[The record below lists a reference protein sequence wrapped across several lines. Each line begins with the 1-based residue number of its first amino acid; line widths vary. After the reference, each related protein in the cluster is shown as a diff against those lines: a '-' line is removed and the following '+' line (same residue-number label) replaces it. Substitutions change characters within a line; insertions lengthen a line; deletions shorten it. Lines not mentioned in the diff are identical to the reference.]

1 MHKDHRP
8 ACHAFRLEKVKGL
21 PRARAVFDPLLRPRT
36 QTFAKGFGL
45 LLPTGRIGICTL
57 DMGCVGIGIIQL
69 HGADPLNVN
78 WTIIPIV
85 ALGSQTN
92 SRRMHMTASTTDLKS
107 MLKDPSLL
115 ETRAYIG
122 GKWVDGEDGT
132 FDVTNPSRGDVV
144 AKVAN
149 LSRAQVAGA
158 IAQAEAAQKEWA
170 KWTGKER
177 AAVMRKWFD
186 LMMANQDD
194 LGMILTAEQGK
205 PLAEAKGEIAY
216 GASFIE
222 FFGEQAKRIYGE
234 TIPGHQR
241 DKRITVIKQPI
252 GVAASITPWNFPN
265 AMITRKAAPA
275 LAAGCAFV
283 ARPAAETPLSAIVMG
298 VLAERAG
305 IPAGVFN
312 VVPSSSSSA
321 IGKEFCEN
329 PAVRKLTFTG
339 STEVGRILMKQAA
352 DQVMKCSME
361 LGGNAPF
368 IVFDDADLDAAV
380 EGAILCKFR
389 NNGQT
394 CVCANRIYVQAGVYD
409 AFAAKL
415 VKAVEKLKVGDG
427 FEEGVALGPL
437 INPAAGEKVKEHIDD
452 AKAKGATI
460 ALGANGAMDGNFLAP
475 TIMTGV
481 TQDMKVAQ
489 EETFGPL
496 APLFKFD
503 TEDDV
508 IAMANDTIFGLAS
521 YFYAKD
527 LSRVYKVAEALEYGI
542 VGVNTGLIS
551 TEVAPF
557 GGVKQS
563 GLGRE
568 GSHHG
573 IEDYLEM
580 KYICMSV

>member
-1 MHKDHRP
+1 MRDDATNLKN
-8 ACHAFRLEKVKGL
+8 
-21 PRARAVFDPLLRPRT
+21 LL
-36 QTFAKGFGL
+36 
-45 LLPTGRIGICTL
+45 
-57 DMGCVGIGIIQL
+57 
-69 HGADPLNVN
+69 N
-78 WTIIPIV
+78 
-85 ALGSQTN
+85 
-92 SRRMHMTASTTDLKS
+92 
-107 MLKDPSLL
+107 DPSLL
-115 ETRAYIG
+115 EPRAYVNG
-122 GKWVDGEDGT
+122 AWVEGDST
-132 FDVTNPSRGDVV
+132 FDVTNPARGDVIAEV
-144 AKVAN
+144 AD
-149 LSRAQVAGA
+149 LSRDDVAA
-158 IAQAEAAQKEWA
+158 AVDAAYAAQKDWA
-170 KWTGKER
+170 TWTGKER
-177 AAVMRKWFD
+177 AAVLRRWFD
-186 LMMANQDD
+186 LMMENQHD
-194 LGMILTAEQGK
+194 LGVIMTAEQGK
-205 PLAEAKGEIAY
+205 PLAEAKGEVAY
-216 GASFIE
+216 GASFVE
-222 FFGEQAKRIYGE
+222 FFGEEAKRIYGE

-265 AMITRKAAPA
+265 AMIARKAAPA

-283 ARPAAETPLSAIVMG
+283 GRPAAETPLSATAMA
-298 VLAERAG
+298 VLADRAG

-312 VVPSSSSSA
+312 IVTSSRSSDV
-321 IGKEFCEN
+321 GKEFCEN
-329 PAVRKLTFTG
+329 PKVRKLTFTG
-339 STEVGRILMKQAA
+339 STEVGRILLKQAA

-394 CVCANRIYVQAGVYD
+394 CVCANRIYVQDGIYD
-409 AFAAKL
+409 AFAQKL
-415 VKAVEKLKVGDG
+415 ADRVAQMKVGDG
-427 FEEGVALGPL
+427 LDDGTMFGPL
-437 INPAAGEKVKEHIDD
+437 INGAALDKVQEHIAD
-452 AKAKGATI
+452 ATAKGAKVVLGGN
-460 ALGANGAMDGNFLAP
+460 ALEGNFFEP
-475 TIMTGV
+475 TIVTGA
-481 TQDMKVAQ
+481 TQDMAFATD
-489 EETFGPL
+489 ETFGPL
-496 APLFKFD
+496 APLFRFKD
-503 TEDDV
+503 EDEV

-542 VGVNTGLIS
+542 VGVNTGIIS

>member
-1 MHKDHRP
+1 MKD
-8 ACHAFRLEKVKGL
+8 
-21 PRARAVFDPLLRPRT
+21 
-36 QTFAKGFGL
+36 
-45 LLPTGRIGICTL
+45 I
-57 DMGCVGIGIIQL
+57 
-69 HGADPLNVN
+69 LN
-78 WTIIPIV
+78 
-85 ALGSQTN
+85 
-92 SRRMHMTASTTDLKS
+92 TDLKS
-107 MLKDPSLL
+107 LLKDQSLL

-122 GKWVDGEDGT
+122 GQWVDGADGT
-132 FDVTNPSRGDVV
+132 FDVTNPARGDVIASV
-144 AKVAN
+144 AD
-149 LSRAQVAGA
+149 LSRAQVADA
-158 IAQAEAAQKEWA
+158 IAHAEKAQKDWA
-170 KWTGKER
+170 AWTGKER

-186 LMMANQDD
+186 LMMENADD
-194 LGMILTAEQGK
+194 LATILTAEQGK
-205 PLAEAKGEIAY
+205 PLAEAKGEIVY

-222 FFGEQAKRIYGE
+222 FMGEQAKRVYGE

-241 DKRITVIKQPI
+241 DKRITVLKQPI

-275 LAAGCAFV
+275 LAVGCSFV
-283 ARPAAETPLSAIVMG
+283 ARPAAETPLSALVMG

-321 IGKEFCEN
+321 VGKEFCEN

-380 EGAILCKFR
+380 EGAMLCKFR

-415 VKAVEKLKVGDG
+415 KVAVENLRVGDG
-427 FEEGVALGPL
+427 LEEGITTGPL
-437 INPAAGEKVKEHIDD
+437 INADAVEKVKEHMDD
-452 AKAKGATI
+452 VVNNGGAILTGGKAHE
-460 ALGANGAMDGNFLAP
+460 LGGTFIEP
-475 TIMTGV
+475 TIVTGV
-481 TQDMKVAQ
+481 TQEMKVAT

-496 APLFKFD
+496 APLFKF
-503 TEDDV
+503 EDEDAV
-508 IAMANDTIFGLAS
+508 IDMANDTIFGLAS

-542 VGVNTGLIS
+542 VGVNTGIIS
-551 TEVAPF
+551 TELGPF